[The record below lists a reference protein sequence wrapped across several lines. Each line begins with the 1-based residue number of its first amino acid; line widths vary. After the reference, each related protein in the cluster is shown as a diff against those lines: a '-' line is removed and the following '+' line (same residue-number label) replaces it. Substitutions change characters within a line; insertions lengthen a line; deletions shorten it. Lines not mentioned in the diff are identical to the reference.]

1 MPGETAAKLRRQVSR
16 NRTRTGRP
24 PRPHPQRRPDLRRR
38 PLRQQRAPTVRATAI
53 APKPIASFRVRSA
66 WKWIAWR
73 RAWRSAAQMTRIVA
87 SYDGVHCSASS
98 RSRRSRRT
106 SHGRTTDSPP
116 LSPVRLFLS
125 DDRTAI
131 HLVSHDESDFGIG
144 ASGSRLDLLIRY
156 ELMRSKP
163 GVKHDEDLLP

>member
-16 NRTRTGRP
+16 NRTRTRSASSSSP
-24 PRPHPQRRPDLRRR
+24 S
-38 PLRQQRAPTVRATAI
+38 AATAS
-53 APKPIASFRVRSA
+53 APSPASTTAFSHGSGYHDRSQADSQLPSALCLEVDRVAASVTIGSA
-66 WKWIAWR
+66 
-73 RAWRSAAQMTRIVA
+73 MTRIVA

-98 RSRRSRRT
+98 RLRRSRRT